1 MDQNKNKPTSLN
13 FNFHD
18 DRLRSLGELSASILH
33 EINQPVTSIRMCSE
47 LSIRK
52 IKKNNLKDIYYLQT
66 NLQEIINLTKKVE
79 EIKPKEI
86 DNFEEYLKEEEIQKR
101 ISDNADVV
109 EQISYKVIKD
119 IEGLWIRP
127 NSAKIGKFADFNLR
141 INRLGIIEN
150 IEMKQTSGDNAF
162 DRAALNA
169 IRKYKQI
176 KYVRNLD
183 DQTFQA
189 YFSNFTLRFRP
200 E

>member
-1 MDQNKNKPTSLN
+1 MMKWLTALFFSIIVHILIFFSYVFFTTDSVENKSRKITNVSFLDEELQNKEEK
-13 FNFHD
+13 
-18 DRLRSLGELSASILH
+18 
-33 EINQPVTSIRMCSE
+33 
-47 LSIRK
+47 RK
-52 IKKNNLKDIYYLQT
+52 SSKSKEKKQKKID
-66 NLQEIINLTKKVE
+66 TKKVE

-119 IEGLWIRP
+119 IEALWIRP
-127 NSAKIGKFADFNLR
+127 NSAKIGMFADFNLR

>member
-1 MDQNKNKPTSLN
+1 MMKWLTALFFSIIVHILIFFSYVLFTTESVENKSRKITNVSFLDEELQNKEEK
-13 FNFHD
+13 
-18 DRLRSLGELSASILH
+18 
-33 EINQPVTSIRMCSE
+33 
-47 LSIRK
+47 RK
-52 IKKNNLKDIYYLQT
+52 SSKSKEEKQKKID
-66 NLQEIINLTKKVE
+66 TKKVE

-119 IEGLWIRP
+119 IEALWIRP
-127 NSAKIGKFADFNLR
+127 NSAKIGMFADFDLR

>member
-1 MDQNKNKPTSLN
+1 MMKWLTALFFSIIVHILIFFSYVLFTTESVDNKSRKITNVSFLDEELQNK
-13 FNFHD
+13 
-18 DRLRSLGELSASILH
+18 E
-33 EINQPVTSIRMCSE
+33 EE
-47 LSIRK
+47 RK
-52 IKKNNLKDIYYLQT
+52 SSKSKEKKQKKID
-66 NLQEIINLTKKVE
+66 TKKVE

-119 IEGLWIRP
+119 IEALWIRP
-127 NSAKIGKFADFNLR
+127 NSAKIGMFADFNLR

>member
-1 MDQNKNKPTSLN
+1 MMKWFTALFFSIIVHILIFFSYFLFTTESVENKSRKITNVSFLDEELQNKEEK
-13 FNFHD
+13 
-18 DRLRSLGELSASILH
+18 
-33 EINQPVTSIRMCSE
+33 
-47 LSIRK
+47 RK
-52 IKKNNLKDIYYLQT
+52 SSKSKEKKQKKID
-66 NLQEIINLTKKVE
+66 TKKVE

-119 IEGLWIRP
+119 IEALWIRP
-127 NSAKIGKFADFNLR
+127 NSAKIGMFADFNLR

>member
-1 MDQNKNKPTSLN
+1 MMKWLTALFFSIIVHILIFFSYVLFTTESVENKTRKITNVSFLDEELQNKEEK
-13 FNFHD
+13 
-18 DRLRSLGELSASILH
+18 
-33 EINQPVTSIRMCSE
+33 
-47 LSIRK
+47 RK
-52 IKKNNLKDIYYLQT
+52 SSKSKEKKQKKID
-66 NLQEIINLTKKVE
+66 TKKAE
-79 EIKPKEI
+79 DIEPKEI

-119 IEGLWIRP
+119 IEALWIRP
-127 NSAKIGKFADFNLR
+127 NSAKIGMFADFNLR

>member
-1 MDQNKNKPTSLN
+1 MMKWLTALFFSIIVHILIFFSYVFFTTESVENKSRKITNVSFLDEELQNKEEKRKSSTSK
-13 FNFHD
+13 
-18 DRLRSLGELSASILH
+18 EKK
-33 EINQPVTSIRMCSE
+33 QK
-47 LSIRK
+47 K
-52 IKKNNLKDIYYLQT
+52 ID
-66 NLQEIINLTKKVE
+66 TKKAE

-119 IEGLWIRP
+119 IEALWIRP
-127 NSAKIGKFADFNLR
+127 NSAKIGMFADFNLR

>member
-1 MDQNKNKPTSLN
+1 MMKWLTALFFSIIVHILIFFSYVLFTTESVENKSRKITNVSFLDEELQNKEEK
-13 FNFHD
+13 
-18 DRLRSLGELSASILH
+18 
-33 EINQPVTSIRMCSE
+33 
-47 LSIRK
+47 RK
-52 IKKNNLKDIYYLQT
+52 SSKSKEKKQKKID
-66 NLQEIINLTKKVE
+66 TKKVE

-119 IEGLWIRP
+119 IEALWIRP
-127 NSAKIGKFADFNLR
+127 NSAKIGMFADFNLS

>member
-1 MDQNKNKPTSLN
+1 MMKWLTALFFSIIVHILIFFSYVLFTTESVENKSRKITNVSFLDEELQNKEEK
-13 FNFHD
+13 
-18 DRLRSLGELSASILH
+18 
-33 EINQPVTSIRMCSE
+33 
-47 LSIRK
+47 RK
-52 IKKNNLKDIYYLQT
+52 SSKSKEKKQKKID
-66 NLQEIINLTKKVE
+66 TKKVE

-119 IEGLWIRP
+119 IEALWIRP
-127 NSAKIGKFADFNLR
+127 NSAKFGMFADFNLR

>member
-1 MDQNKNKPTSLN
+1 MMKWLTALFFSIIVHILIFFSYVFFTTESVENKS
-13 FNFHD
+13 
-18 DRLRSLGELSASILH
+18 
-33 EINQPVTSIRMCSE
+33 
-47 LSIRK
+47 RK
-52 IKKNNLKDIYYLQT
+52 ITNVSFLDEELQNQEEERKSSKSKEKKQKKID
-66 NLQEIINLTKKVE
+66 TKKAE
-79 EIKPKEI
+79 DIEPKEI

-119 IEGLWIRP
+119 IEALWIRP
-127 NSAKIGKFADFNLR
+127 NSAKIGMFADFNLR
-141 INRLGIIEN
+141 ISRLGIIEN

-176 KYVRNLD
+176 NYVRNLD

-189 YFSNFTLRFRP
+189 YFSNFTLRFKP

>member
-1 MDQNKNKPTSLN
+1 MMKWLTALFFSIIVHILIFFSYVLFTTESVENKSRKITNVSFLDEELQNKEEK
-13 FNFHD
+13 
-18 DRLRSLGELSASILH
+18 
-33 EINQPVTSIRMCSE
+33 
-47 LSIRK
+47 RK
-52 IKKNNLKDIYYLQT
+52 SSKSKEKKQKKID
-66 NLQEIINLTKKVE
+66 TKKVE

-119 IEGLWIRP
+119 IEALWIRP
-127 NSAKIGKFADFNLR
+127 NSAKIGMFADFNLR

-183 DQTFQA
+183 YQTFQA

>member
-1 MDQNKNKPTSLN
+1 MMKWLTALFFSIIVHILIFFSYVLFTTESVENKS
-13 FNFHD
+13 
-18 DRLRSLGELSASILH
+18 
-33 EINQPVTSIRMCSE
+33 
-47 LSIRK
+47 RK
-52 IKKNNLKDIYYLQT
+52 ITNVSFLDEELQNQEEERKSSKSIEKKQKKID
-66 NLQEIINLTKKVE
+66 TKKVE

-119 IEGLWIRP
+119 IEALWIRP
-127 NSAKIGKFADFNLR
+127 NRAKIGMFADFNLR

>member
-1 MDQNKNKPTSLN
+1 MMKWLTALFFSIIVHILIFFSYVLFTTESVENKTRKITNVSFLDEEIQNKEEERKSSKPK
-13 FNFHD
+13 
-18 DRLRSLGELSASILH
+18 EKKQKK
-33 EINQPVTSIRMCSE
+33 INTDEAQ
-47 LSIRK
+47 
-52 IKKNNLKDIYYLQT
+52 
-66 NLQEIINLTKKVE
+66 

-86 DNFEEYLKEEEIQKR
+86 DNFEEYLREEEIQKR
-101 ISDNADVV
+101 TTDNTDVV

-119 IEGLWIRP
+119 IEELWIRP
-127 NSAKIGKFADFNLR
+127 NSVKIGMFADFNLR
-141 INRLGIIEN
+141 INKLGIIEN
-150 IEMKQTSGDNAF
+150 IEMKQTSGDEAF

-183 DQTFQA
+183 DQTFQT

>member
-1 MDQNKNKPTSLN
+1 MMKWLTALFFSIIVHILIFFSYVFFTTESVENKS
-13 FNFHD
+13 
-18 DRLRSLGELSASILH
+18 
-33 EINQPVTSIRMCSE
+33 
-47 LSIRK
+47 RK
-52 IKKNNLKDIYYLQT
+52 ITNVSFLDEEQHNQEEERKSSKSKEKKQKKID
-66 NLQEIINLTKKVE
+66 TKKAE
-79 EIKPKEI
+79 DIEPKEI

-119 IEGLWIRP
+119 IEALWIRP
-127 NSAKIGKFADFNLR
+127 NSAKIGMFADFNLR

-176 KYVRNLD
+176 NYVRNLD

-189 YFSNFTLRFRP
+189 YFSNFTLRFKP

>member
-1 MDQNKNKPTSLN
+1 MKWLTALFFSIIVHILIFFSYVLFTTESVENKS
-13 FNFHD
+13 
-18 DRLRSLGELSASILH
+18 
-33 EINQPVTSIRMCSE
+33 
-47 LSIRK
+47 RK
-52 IKKNNLKDIYYLQT
+52 ITNVSFLDEELENKEEKRKSSKSKEKKQKKID
-66 NLQEIINLTKKVE
+66 TKKVE

-119 IEGLWIRP
+119 IEALWIRP
-127 NSAKIGKFADFNLR
+127 NSAKIGMFADFNLR

>member
-1 MDQNKNKPTSLN
+1 MMKWLTALFFSIIVHILIFFSYVLFTTESVENKSRKITNVSFLDEELQNKEEK
-13 FNFHD
+13 
-18 DRLRSLGELSASILH
+18 
-33 EINQPVTSIRMCSE
+33 
-47 LSIRK
+47 RK
-52 IKKNNLKDIYYLQT
+52 SSKSKEKKQKKID
-66 NLQEIINLTKKVE
+66 TKKVE

-119 IEGLWIRP
+119 IEALWIRP
-127 NSAKIGKFADFNLR
+127 NSAKIGMFADFNLR

-176 KYVRNLD
+176 NYVRNLD

-189 YFSNFTLRFRP
+189 YFSNFTLRFKP

>member
-1 MDQNKNKPTSLN
+1 MKWLTALFFSIIVHILIFFSYVLFTTESVENKTRKITNVSFLDEGLQNKEEERK
-13 FNFHD
+13 
-18 DRLRSLGELSASILH
+18 RSKSKEKK
-33 EINQPVTSIRMCSE
+33 QK
-47 LSIRK
+47 K
-52 IKKNNLKDIYYLQT
+52 ID
-66 NLQEIINLTKKVE
+66 TKKAE

-119 IEGLWIRP
+119 IEALWIRP
-127 NSAKIGKFADFNLR
+127 NSAKIGMFADFNLR

>member
-1 MDQNKNKPTSLN
+1 MMKWLTALFFSIIVHILIFFSYVLFTTESVENKSRKITNVSFLDEELQNKEEERK
-13 FNFHD
+13 
-18 DRLRSLGELSASILH
+18 RSKSKEKK
-33 EINQPVTSIRMCSE
+33 QK
-47 LSIRK
+47 K
-52 IKKNNLKDIYYLQT
+52 ID
-66 NLQEIINLTKKVE
+66 TKKVE

-119 IEGLWIRP
+119 IEALWIRP
-127 NSAKIGKFADFNLR
+127 NSAKIGMFADFNLR

>member
-1 MDQNKNKPTSLN
+1 MMKWLTALFFSIIVHILIFFSYVLFTTESVENKS
-13 FNFHD
+13 
-18 DRLRSLGELSASILH
+18 
-33 EINQPVTSIRMCSE
+33 
-47 LSIRK
+47 RK
-52 IKKNNLKDIYYLQT
+52 ITNVSFLDEEQQNQEEERKSSKSKEKKQKKID
-66 NLQEIINLTKKVE
+66 TKKAE
-79 EIKPKEI
+79 DIEPKEI

-119 IEGLWIRP
+119 IEALWIRP
-127 NSAKIGKFADFNLR
+127 NSAKIGMFADFNLR

>member
-1 MDQNKNKPTSLN
+1 MMKWLTALFFSIIVHILIFFSYVLFTTESVENKSRKITNVSFLDEELQNKEEKGKS
-13 FNFHD
+13 
-18 DRLRSLGELSASILH
+18 SKSKEKK
-33 EINQPVTSIRMCSE
+33 QK
-47 LSIRK
+47 K
-52 IKKNNLKDIYYLQT
+52 ID
-66 NLQEIINLTKKVE
+66 TKKVE

-119 IEGLWIRP
+119 IEALWIRP
-127 NSAKIGKFADFNLR
+127 NSAKIGMFADFNLR

>member
-1 MDQNKNKPTSLN
+1 MMKWLTALFFSIIVHILIFFSYVFFTTDSVENKS
-13 FNFHD
+13 
-18 DRLRSLGELSASILH
+18 
-33 EINQPVTSIRMCSE
+33 
-47 LSIRK
+47 RK
-52 IKKNNLKDIYYLQT
+52 ITNVSFLDEELQNQEEERKSSNSIEKKQKKID
-66 NLQEIINLTKKVE
+66 TKKAE
-79 EIKPKEI
+79 YIEPKEI

-119 IEGLWIRP
+119 IEALWIRP
-127 NSAKIGKFADFNLR
+127 NSAKIGMFADFNLR

-176 KYVRNLD
+176 NYVRNLD

-189 YFSNFTLRFRP
+189 YFSNFTLRFKP

>member
-1 MDQNKNKPTSLN
+1 MYKRQLLHRAALGSFERFIGILLENYEGKLPLWLAPTQTVIAAIT
-13 FNFHD
+13 D
-18 DRLRSLGELSASILH
+18 DANEYATKLH
-33 EINQPVTSIRMCSE
+33 ENLIGKGIRSE
-47 LSIRK
+47 
-52 IKKNNLKDIYYLQT
+52 
-66 NLQEIINLTKKVE
+66 V
-79 EIKPKEI
+79 
-86 DNFEEYLKEEEIQKR
+86 
-101 ISDNADVV
+101 DVRN

-119 IEGLWIRP
+119 IEALWIRP
-127 NSAKIGKFADFNLR
+127 NSAKIGMFADFNLR

-183 DQTFQA
+183 DQTFQV

>member
-1 MDQNKNKPTSLN
+1 MMKWLTAL
-13 FNFHD
+13 FF
-18 DRLRSLGELSASILH
+18 SIIVHILIFFSYVLFTT
-33 EINQPVTSIRMCSE
+33 ESVESKT
-47 LSIRK
+47 RK
-52 IKKNNLKDIYYLQT
+52 ITNVSFLNEELENKEEERKSSKSKEKKQKKID
-66 NLQEIINLTKKVE
+66 TKKAE

-86 DNFEEYLKEEEIQKR
+86 DNFEEYLREEEIQKR

-119 IEGLWIRP
+119 IEALWIRP
-127 NSAKIGKFADFNLR
+127 NSAKNGMYADFNLR

>member
-1 MDQNKNKPTSLN
+1 MMKWLTALFFSIIIHILIFFSYVLYTTESEENKTRKITNVSFLDEELQNKKDERKSSKPQ
-13 FNFHD
+13 
-18 DRLRSLGELSASILH
+18 EKK
-33 EINQPVTSIRMCSE
+33 QM
-47 LSIRK
+47 K
-52 IKKNNLKDIYYLQT
+52 ID
-66 NLQEIINLTKKVE
+66 TKKAAE
-79 EIKPKEI
+79 TKPKEI
-86 DNFEEYLKEEEIQKR
+86 DNLEEYLKEEEIQKR

-119 IEGLWIRP
+119 IEALWIRP
-127 NSAKIGKFADFNLR
+127 NSAKIGMFADFNLR

>member
-1 MDQNKNKPTSLN
+1 MMKWLTALFFSIIVHILIFFSYVLFTTESVENKSRKITNVSFLDEELQNKEEK
-13 FNFHD
+13 
-18 DRLRSLGELSASILH
+18 
-33 EINQPVTSIRMCSE
+33 
-47 LSIRK
+47 RK
-52 IKKNNLKDIYYLQT
+52 SSKSKEKKQKKID
-66 NLQEIINLTKKVE
+66 TKKVE
-79 EIKPKEI
+79 ELKPKEI

-119 IEGLWIRP
+119 IEALWIRP
-127 NSAKIGKFADFNLR
+127 NSAKIGMFADFNLR

-189 YFSNFTLRFRP
+189 YFSNFTLRFKP